1 MIKESILNHIEV
13 SNLLLNDLQSIDNLC
28 QIALTTILSSK
39 KILLCGNGGSASDA
53 SHIAA
58 EFVGKFQK
66 DRRPLP
72 AISLADNL
80 STITSI
86 SNDYCFEEVFSRQ
99 IVGIGEESDLLIA
112 LSTSGNSRNVVKAIE
127 TANNI
132 GINCFALTGKDG
144 GEISKL
150 GCDLIKVNSNVTAR
164 IQEMHI
170 LIGHIICEY
179 IDSKI

>member
-1 MIKESILNHIEV
+1 M
-13 SNLLLNDLQSIDNLC
+13 
-28 QIALTTILSSK
+28 
-39 KILLCGNGGSASDA
+39 
-53 SHIAA
+53 
-58 EFVGKFQK
+58 
-66 DRRPLP
+66 P